1 MSFRSTSASRARREE
16 PRPNARLMNQND
28 TLLSTLASVIP
39 FEIAIG
45 INGRV
50 WIKSP
55 SVGETIAVSRF
66 LQSVNAGEVALD
78 KKGIERAAR
87 SFMA

>member
-1 MSFRSTSASRARREE
+1 
-16 PRPNARLMNQND
+16 MNQND

-55 SVGETIAVSRF
+55 SISETIAVSRF
-66 LQSVNAGEVALD
+66 LESVDEGKVKLD
-78 KKGIERAAR
+78 KSGIERAAKGLL
-87 SFMA
+87 A